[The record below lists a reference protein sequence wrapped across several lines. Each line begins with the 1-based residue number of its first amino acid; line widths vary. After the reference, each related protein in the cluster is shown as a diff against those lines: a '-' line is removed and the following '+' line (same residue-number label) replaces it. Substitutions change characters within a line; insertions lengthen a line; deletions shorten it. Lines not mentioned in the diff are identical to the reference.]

1 MTAIDS
7 LEFVRDALVRDRDG
21 LPWSGR
27 SGFLRP
33 APRVG
38 GTSLPAA
45 ADHDRPT
52 PPPPRSEPEA
62 PSRRTW
68 IAIELHDEHGRPCA
82 EAAWRIRLPDGKE
95 QTGWLDD
102 AGRAAVHGIEPG
114 TCQVCFPDFD
124 GGAWHGV

>member
-1 MTAIDS
+1 MTAIGQH
-7 LEFVRDALVRDRDG
+7 EFVSDAPVLDRE
-21 LPWSGR
+21 PW

-38 GTSLPAA
+38 ASVGVRADQPRRPA
-45 ADHDRPT
+45 
-52 PPPPRSEPEA
+52 PPPRRPEP
-62 PSRRTW
+62 PVQSRRTW
-68 IAIELHDEHGRPCA
+68 IAIELHDEQGRPCV

-95 QTGWLDD
+95 QSGWLDE
-102 AGRAAVHGIEPG
+102 AGRAVVHGIKPG